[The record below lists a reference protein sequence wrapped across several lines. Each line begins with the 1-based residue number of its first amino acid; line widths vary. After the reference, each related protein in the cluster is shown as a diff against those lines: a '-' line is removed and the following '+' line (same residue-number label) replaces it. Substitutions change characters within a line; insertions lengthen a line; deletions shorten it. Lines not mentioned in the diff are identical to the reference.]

1 MDLTSYKTITS
12 ASNPD
17 DKIFSGNIRKAGDIK
32 SGGKR

>member
-17 DKIFSGNIRKAGDIK
+17 DKILVGIRKGYK
-32 SGGKR
+32 VWRKR